1 MSQLRY
7 PRTHRPSLSGF
18 SDSVLGNGAGVIT
31 STGEELAAGVSTNVL
46 DAVSELG
53 VVGLVSAR
61 TISTMN
67 PGEGSFLCI
76 GTKAKHN

>member
-1 MSQLRY
+1 M
-7 PRTHRPSLSGF
+7 
-18 SDSVLGNGAGVIT
+18 IT